1 MQINAYLNFNGQCEE
16 AFQSYEK
23 LLGGKVEGLF
33 RYGGTPMEGQV
44 PPEWA
49 NKIMHIRL
57 MAGTSELMGADSPPG
72 HGEGPAKRFCMSIGL
87 ADPKEAERIFQGLA
101 EGGTVTMPLQPTFWA
116 AQFGMLVDRFGI
128 PWMIN
133 CEAPK

>member
-16 AFQSYEK
+16 AFQSYQK

-49 NKIMHIRL
+49 NKIKHIRL
-57 MAGTSELMGADSPPG
+57 MAGTA
-72 HGEGPAKRFCMSIGL
+72 
-87 ADPKEAERIFQGLA
+87 
-101 EGGTVTMPLQPTFWA
+101 
-116 AQFGMLVDRFGI
+116 
-128 PWMIN
+128 N
-133 CEAPK
+133 